1 MRLASLIRGFYA
13 VPPGGSS
20 GECPKTASPQPS
32 AFALIE
38 ISLDIQ
44 ENHQGRDH
52 EKSEPHAVE
61 RAAHRRRQHHADQSQ
76 HHEHGDGNE
85 QRIRAGDGDVEQEAH
100 LLAVELA
107 LYPHRDDDR
116 RHHERGEPGVIGRG
130 IGGARRGEQAE
141 PGRYQSPYLAR
152 GDRMELA
159 RRLMLRCIMQRRP
172 VVHGSGLAF
181 ASVVTPGDRAPDSRR
196 GKSLAPRAPTSDSP
210 EREADMSKLPLSR
223 FKVIDL
229 TRVRA
234 GPTCVRQL
242 ADWGASVIKVEA
254 ADGDTGLGGDRHGP
268 DFQNLHRNKRSM
280 TLNLKAP
287 EGIDILKALVREAD
301 VLVENYRPDVKF
313 RLGIDYETLK
323 PVNPR
328 LVYASISGFGQ
339 TGPYRDRPGVDQIAQ
354 GMGGLMSVTGL
365 PGQGPVRVGIPIA
378 DLTAGIF
385 TAMGILIALLEREE
399 SGEGQFVESSLL
411 AAEIAMLDFQAA
423 RWLIAKEVPGQAG
436 NNHPTSIPS
445 GVFRTKDGHINIAS
459 AGGEIYRRMCEA
471 IGQPQLVTDPDFST
485 PKQRLKNRDKLN
497 AIIEEVTKTRTS
509 AEWID
514 RLNRAG
520 C

>member
-1 MRLASLIRGFYA
+1 
-13 VPPGGSS
+13 
-20 GECPKTASPQPS
+20 
-32 AFALIE
+32 
-38 ISLDIQ
+38 
-44 ENHQGRDH
+44 
-52 EKSEPHAVE
+52 
-61 RAAHRRRQHHADQSQ
+61 
-76 HHEHGDGNE
+76 
-85 QRIRAGDGDVEQEAH
+85 
-100 LLAVELA
+100 
-107 LYPHRDDDR
+107 
-116 RHHERGEPGVIGRG
+116 
-130 IGGARRGEQAE
+130 
-141 PGRYQSPYLAR
+141 
-152 GDRMELA
+152 
-159 RRLMLRCIMQRRP
+159 
-172 VVHGSGLAF
+172 
-181 ASVVTPGDRAPDSRR
+181 
-196 GKSLAPRAPTSDSP
+196 
-210 EREADMSKLPLSR
+210 MSKLPLSR

-520 C
+520 CPCGPIYRMDEVFADPQVKHLGVVQPVEHPSLGRLDLVGQAVTLSRTPSALRTATPERGEHTDEILRELGYDAAAITRLREGGVV